1 MTVKIFSWSNVFSV
15 GELFLQNCESF
26 SFFWKIYKVALKC
39 VLYIGVKIE
48 GGHICLLIYTRWR
61 WLDTADHFFECSFQS
76 LFTNSSTRFCGAT
89 SIQCVVLILR
99 PSDSAFEI
107 TESSKEPGWN
117 QTFLTFF
124 AATWSKRVKLI
135 WGFVIKTTKSGISG
149 SEMRSGQVLIPS
161 ISSYLGLMG
170 KKVWFQLMIR
180 FWILSARL
188 SGRGEAP
195 KSAIF
200 MSKVSEGK

>member
-1 MTVKIFSWSNVFSV
+1 M
-15 GELFLQNCESF
+15 
-26 SFFWKIYKVALKC
+26 
-39 VLYIGVKIE
+39 
-48 GGHICLLIYTRWR
+48 
-61 WLDTADHFFECSFQS
+61 
-76 LFTNSSTRFCGAT
+76 FTNASTRFCGAT
-89 SIQCVVLILR
+89 SMQWVVLILR
-99 PSDSAFEI
+99 PRVSAFAI

-124 AATWSKRVKLI
+124 AATWSKRARLI
-135 WGFVIKTTKSGISG
+135 WGFVIKTAKSGISG
-149 SEMRSGQVLIPS
+149 SEVRSGEVLIPS
-161 ISSYLGLMG
+161 ISSYLGLIG
-170 KKVWFQLMIR
+170 RKVWFQLMIR